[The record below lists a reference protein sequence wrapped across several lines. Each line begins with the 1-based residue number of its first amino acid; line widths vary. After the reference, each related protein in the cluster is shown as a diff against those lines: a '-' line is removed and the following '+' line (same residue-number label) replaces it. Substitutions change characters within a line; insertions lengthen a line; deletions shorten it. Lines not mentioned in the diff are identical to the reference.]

1 MSFETKRPKGT
12 NPDNWEK
19 YQEYHEKYPGLAAIF
34 DRLAPIYGTAKVVT
48 NCDMLF
54 TAYRLLPT
62 ILNEDTATEIA
73 NSFNSLIT
81 DLEEIRARYEA
92 EIETLKQKEE
102 DYEKKD
108 KALMWERS
116 QWQAKV
122 VMADHKEEEANR
134 LRKEIMSFESAEMR
148 DRARMAEL
156 YLQSVDTDNK
166 YNSKAIAWS
175 LGAIYS
181 GTKIPDFGN
190 GE

>member
-1 MSFETKRPKGT
+1 MSFEAKRPKGT

-19 YQEYHEKYPGLAAIF
+19 YQEYHEKHPGLASIF
-34 DRLAPIYGTAKVVT
+34 DHLVPIYGTAKVVT
-48 NCDMLF
+48 NCEMLF

-73 NSFNSLIT
+73 KLLDSLIA
-81 DLEEIRARYEA
+81 DLKDYRAKYEA
-92 EIETLKQKEE
+92 EIETLKQKEA

-108 KALMWERS
+108 QMLMRERS

-122 VMADHKEEEANR
+122 VMADHKEEEAIR
-134 LRKEIMSFESAEMR
+134 LRKEILSFESAEMR

-156 YLQSVDTDNK
+156 YLESVDTENK

-181 GTKIPDFGN
+181 GTKIPDFGS

>member
-1 MSFETKRPKGT
+1 MSFEAKRPKGT
-12 NPDNWEK
+12 NPDNWVK
-19 YQEYHEKYPGLAAIF
+19 YQEYRENYPGLTTIF
-34 DRLAPIYGTAKVVT
+34 DHLAPIYGVAKVVT
-48 NCDMLF
+48 NCEMLF

-73 NSFNSLIT
+73 NLFDSLIT
-81 DLEEIRARYEA
+81 DLKESRARYEA
-92 EIETLKQKEE
+92 EIETLKQKEK
-102 DYEKKD
+102 DCEKKEN
-108 KALMWERS
+108 AFMWERS
-116 QWQAKV
+116 EWQAKV
-122 VMADHKEEEANR
+122 VRADRKEEEANH
-134 LRKEIMSFESAEMR
+134 LREEIMSFESAEMR

-156 YLQSVDTDNK
+156 YLKSVDTDNK